1 MKLCIFGDTSNFLH
15 QIFLLVIANVVLATV
30 SFVKF
35 FLILFVVENLNMLYG
50 IFGVTGKLGMPEQ
63 QYFHECIICTYL
75 RIQKLTFK
83 Q

>member
-15 QIFLLVIANVVLATV
+15 QIFLLVTGNVLLAAV
-30 SFVKF
+30 SFAKF
-35 FLILFVVENLNMLYG
+35 FLIFVVKNLNMLYG

-63 QYFHECIICTYL
+63 QYFHECITCTYL
-75 RIQKLTFK
+75 RIKKLTFK